1 MASDDKPKDAAG
13 AGNAAKARKS
23 ARKPAAAL
31 PIKPKTSR
39 PKPSRP
45 KTSRAEIGKPR
56 ERQMVEANLQATAR
70 VVAVQDDLVEIEAL
84 DDLEGKP
91 ADLVKNEVVF
101 ICPRK
106 VNELGE
112 QEKLKAEVLRV
123 RGRTADAQVYED
135 TAGVAI
141 GDAVEQSGEM
151 LAVELG
157 PGLLGQVYDGLQSPL
172 HDLATRYGIF
182 LPRGVATAP
191 LDPKA
196 KWSFVPKVKV
206 GATVAAGDTIGTVQE
221 GRYTH
226 KIMVPFGWPGEYKVS
241 WIQEGN
247 FTVSDT
253 VAQVED
259 KAGRAQD
266 IRLAQKWPVRRA
278 VDSNLTQSRRSER
291 LYPDEPLVTTQRIID
306 TFFPVARGGT
316 ACIPGPFGAGKTVLQ
331 NMISRYS
338 AVDVVI
344 VVACGERAGEVVE
357 TINEFPQM
365 KDPRT
370 GGSLMD
376 RTIIVCNTSSMP
388 VAAREA
394 SIYTG
399 LTLGEYYRQM
409 GFDVLMIAD
418 STSRWAQAMRETS
431 GRLEE
436 IPGEEG
442 FPAYL
447 ESSIKSV
454 YERAG
459 VIRTN
464 DASVGS
470 LTMIGTVSPA
480 GGNFDEPVTQ
490 ATLST
495 VKDFLG
501 LSYDR
506 AYKRFYPAVDPLI
519 SWSRYSA
526 QLESWFDK
534 NIEAG
539 WTKRVSEMQDL
550 LHKGEGVSQ
559 MMQVTG
565 EEGITTEDFVVQQ
578 KALFLDMVYLQQD
591 AFDSVDASASLERQK
606 LTFNKVYDLVTR
618 SYGFADKEAVRD
630 YFTKLTGLFKNFNYA
645 AEDSPDYDGLL
656 KQIDDLAATAP
667 H

>member
-1 MASDDKPKDAAG
+1 MAGDDKPGPPG
-13 AGNAAKARKS
+13 ADGGRSARPRKA
-23 ARKPAAAL
+23 ARKPA
-31 PIKPKTSR
+31 K
-39 PKPSRP
+39 
-45 KTSRAEIGKPR
+45 G
-56 ERQMVEANLQATAR
+56 NLKATAR

-84 DDLEGKP
+84 DGLDGKP
-91 ADLVKNEVVF
+91 APLIKNEVVF
-101 ICPRK
+101 LCPDRT
-106 VNELGE
+106 NELGE
-112 QEKLKAEVLRV
+112 PEKLKAEVLRV

-135 TAGVAI
+135 TAGVAV

-157 PGLLGQVYDGLQSPL
+157 PGLLGQVYDGLQNPL
-172 HDLATRYGIF
+172 HDLASRYGIF
-182 LPRGVATAP
+182 LPRGVTAAP
-191 LDPKA
+191 LDPKN
-196 KWSFVPKVKV
+196 KWSFVPTVKE
-206 GATVAAGDTIGTVQE
+206 GATVAAGDTLGTVQE
-221 GRYTH
+221 GRYKH
-226 KIMVPFGWPGEYKVS
+226 KIMVPFGWAGELKVS
-241 WIQEGN
+241 WIQEGT

-278 VDSNLTQSRRSER
+278 VDSRLVQSRRSER

-331 NMISRYS
+331 NMISRHS

-376 RTIIVCNTSSMP
+376 RTIIICNTSSMP

-399 LTLGEYYRQM
+399 LTIGEYYRQM

-459 VIRTN
+459 VLKTN
-464 DASVGS
+464 DGSVGS

-519 SWSRYSA
+519 SWSRYLK
-526 QLESWFDK
+526 QLEPWFDQ
-534 NIEAG
+534 NVDVG
-539 WTKRVSEMQDL
+539 WTRRVEEMQAL

-565 EEGITTEDFVVQQ
+565 EEGITTEDFVIQQ

-591 AFDSVDASASLERQK
+591 AFDSVDASAPLERQK
-606 LTFNKVYDLVTR
+606 LAFNKVYDLVTR
-618 SYGFADKEAVRD
+618 SYGFADKEAARA
-630 YFTKLTGLFKNFNYA
+630 YFTKLIGLFKNFNYA
-645 AEDSPDYDGLL
+645 AEDSPDYGKLL
-656 KQIDDLAATAP
+656 NQVDDLAAAAP
-667 H
+667 Q